1 MDQTAALFELPDFF
15 VPYSRR
21 GKQAADDGFF
31 LLPAQKKIGK
41 TRYGISVGRGKDHQK
56 QDRIHIFIFQD
67 SSYDPPDRGG
77 VVPCGPHIHRVR
89 PQGQGGEKLVD
100 QPLCLRMK
108 DSDFKTLSSQKKTI
122 SIILTILEL
131 VLYFGFISLIAF
143 NKPFLAQ
150 KFSGAITVGIP
161 IAVGTI
167 VLSWVLTGIYIRW
180 ANTKYDVLVKKVRE
194 KIGG

>member
-1 MDQTAALFELPDFF
+1 M
-15 VPYSRR
+15 SS
-21 GKQAADDGFF
+21 
-31 LLPAQKKIGK
+31 KKIM
-41 TRYGISVGRGKDHQK
+41 
-56 QDRIHIFIFQD
+56 IHE
-67 SSYDPPDRGG
+67 
-77 VVPCGPHIHRVR
+77 VL
-89 PQGQGGEKLVD
+89 E
-100 QPLCLRMK
+100 
-108 DSDFKTLSSQKKTI
+108 DSDFKTLSSQKNTI

-131 VLYFGFISLIAF
+131 VLYFGFIALIAF